1 MTHPAPDAKTTLWI
15 RRYRRALGLYAG
27 QGTNTRPEAALR
39 LGRQAA
45 ALNLETLEVARF
57 HAQAMLDL
65 EAPGPARARAG
76 WFRRTDRFF
85 GETLVPIEM
94 THRAAREPEARADR
108 QAEVLRRRT
117 REARTSARQL
127 DRSIADRKDAET
139 ALRLSKENLVRL
151 LDESL
156 RLQKRLRVRA
166 RALLSSQERERK
178 RSRRRLSDELAQGL
192 LAIHIRLLSLKV
204 SARTDIQRLKKD
216 IAGTERLVKK
226 SMKTIQ
232 RVSQELRGPDDV

>member
-27 QGTNTRPEAALR
+27 AGPGGSLEAALR

-57 HAQAMLDL
+57 HAQAVLDL
-65 EAPGPARARAG
+65 KGPPRARAG
-76 WFRRTDRFF
+76 WTRRTDRFF